1 MKALIILLILFEL
14 VFCSGTKGKFYRC
27 GFNQNK
33 VEPIKL
39 KNPEIKSGKK
49 PSFKR
54 KLDDDGF
61 EDLKIHFD
69 FVNLKSDFEKY
80 SISTSNQT
88 LIIKCINKAIQTLES
103 LLKALPPYNIYFSTE
118 QIQSTGIEKWNETFP
133 MFGDNSYMGIANLGI
148 DLVLFGKMDD
158 TLDDDVFGSGDYCFL
173 DYYNDRP
180 IAGILTINSK
190 IDLSKNNSER
200 FLTTVFLHEITHILG
215 FDVNYIHNYLQ
226 QFLQKR
232 DSQGRLHNYITSEKV
247 IEVAKKYYKC
257 NEIEGIELEDFTNSI
272 RGYSHWDAR
281 YLLGEYMT
289 DGFYTEEE
297 VISEF
302 TLAFLEGSGKYKVK
316 YYTGGLM
323 QFGKGKGCGFLENT
337 CIDKST
343 EKTYPGFKN
352 EFFDNVQAKRHVDY
366 IYYDAACT
374 SGRQSRAYHFFL
386 RYSAME
392 SQYIY
397 FQDNIVGYKYSN
409 GCPVSKGADYEL
421 DMDYYIGHCSSLGSA
436 GDYGLHLVYG
446 YNTTGKV
453 GSNSILIT
461 QQEYS
466 NSSKYYAP
474 YTGETYSDHSFCY
487 QSSLYKK
494 EEEFNEVIT
503 RAVCYETFCSNRSL
517 TIKIF
522 DDYFVCPRQ
531 GGKLSV
537 EGYRG
542 VFFCP
547 DYYLLCS
554 GTVMCNDMYDCIEK
568 KSETK
573 EESYNL
579 DYTPETNQILSE
591 VENSAFNLND
601 NYELSDNGKCPK
613 YCKMCKEN
621 RKCVLCKEDYYF
633 LGYKGSEEI
642 DCIDLEE
649 INNGGYYQ
657 KDDPNLYYKCM
668 DNCQICEEENL
679 CKKCFDGYIYTLNK
693 CLKEIDNCKE
703 YSDDGKCSACSDNYA
718 FEEDNREECFNIEEN
733 FEEYYTKDN
742 GISYYPCS
750 KEAENCEKCYYNSQ
764 DVKVKCYLCET
775 TYVAFIGNSS
785 CLAKNIL
792 DNSYLNIN
800 ETHVDLC
807 SNTISNCNKCT
818 KENTCIKCSEG
829 FYMVNDDYKNCISLS
844 EIKTDEYYLSED
856 GSNYLSCNDSNYN
869 DIQNC
874 KKCSSKTDCSLC
886 QETFT
891 FVNGDKS
898 QCVAIDSL
906 NNKYSEDPED
916 ISNYIKCENNYAK
929 CDTCNK
935 ERCLTCQEKYAFLND
950 DYSICLEIPPTTIP
964 PTIAPTN
971 KPTIA
976 QEITQTNKPDIV
988 PTNKP
993 VEEQTNKQVEEP
1005 TNKPVDNPTNKPV
1018 EEPTN
1023 KPVEQPTNKPIEE
1036 KTNKPDDNPTNKPIE
1051 EPTNK
1056 PVEEITNKPVD
1067 NPTNKPVEEQTN
1079 KPVEEITNKPGEQPT
1094 NKPIEEATN
1103 KPVEQPT
1110 NKPVEDATNKPVEE
1124 PTNKPIE
1131 DPTNKPVE
1139 EATNKP
1145 VEETTN
1151 KPNEEPTNKPVEEP
1165 TNNQVEEATNE
1176 PGEEATNKPGEEPT
1190 NKPVEQPTNKQIEE
1204 ITNKPV
1210 DNPTNKLVED
1220 PTNKLDDN
1228 PTNKP
1233 VDNPTY
1239 KPVEEATNNPVD
1251 NPTNKPVEEPTNKQ
1265 VEQPTNKPV
1274 ENATNKP
1281 VDNPTNKPVEEG
1293 TNNPVDNPTNKPVEE
1308 PTNKQVEDPTNK
1320 PVEDATNKPVENP
1333 TNKPIEN
1340 PTNKPVEEATNK
1352 PVEDPTNKPVEES
1365 SNKPVEEA
1373 SNKPVEEATNKPV
1386 EEATN
1391 KHDDNPTNKPVEQP
1405 TNKPVEE
1412 ATNKP
1417 VEEATNKPG
1426 DVSTDKPEEM
1436 KTNKPKDEPTNKP
1449 DIASTNES
1457 IKDSTNKQMEEPTNK
1472 PEEEPSNKQIE
1483 IQTNKPYI
1491 KPTNKQ
1497 DVVPTNIPDIIQTN
1511 KPLEE
1516 SSIKPDNEKTNKPG
1530 EESTDKPGEVSS
1542 NKPDEEPTNKPN
1554 NVPTNKPAEELTN
1567 KPVEEE
1573 TNKQLGESTDKPV
1586 VQSTN
1591 KIDDE
1596 STNKPL
1602 EVTTNKQ
1609 INEQTNKPGEIP
1621 TYKPDIVP
1629 TNKPGEEPTHKS
1641 IEVPTY
1647 KQDEEKTSNPIEEP
1661 TNKTNKPGEESSNKL
1676 DEEPTNKQGE
1686 EPTHKPSVGPTDM
1699 PIKIPTNKPDNEPTN
1714 KQDNEPTNK
1723 PDNEPT
1729 NKPVEE
1735 LTDKKVEELTDK
1747 PGEETTNKPNN
1758 ESTNKPLEVPTNKPI
1773 DEPTDKQGE
1782 ESTNKP
1788 NNEPTNKPVEVPTN
1802 KPVVVPT
1809 NKPIDDTTYK
1819 PNIEPTTKSNIEP
1832 TNKQNDEQTNK
1843 PNVEP
1848 INAPTSKPVIDD
1860 EEDEDDNGTPVISKE
1875 DALKKANISLSYEKI
1890 NNFNNNKEE
1899 KKISYDL
1906 SVLTSVGELKIGH
1919 EIKVNV
1925 NLIYSNGT
1933 RSSEAT
1939 ESICTVQNIEEQGTS
1954 ARATF
1959 LCTIEN
1965 LEGDYYSLRYNN
1977 SESICGVPKDEISLD
1992 PVMTKKYKNNEDTK
2006 IVPFF
2011 TFESI
2016 EHNNCETTGMFTII
2030 GKMSDKIQEKV
2041 PKFVLPLTYP
2051 EGTSLTCESNEDQD
2065 KLSCKVDRD
2074 IKNKTIIIEQTTI
2087 TQENVKYFTLKS
2099 IATQEK
2105 LVCSNAILKE
2115 SLAKI
2120 NASISFRQVSHF
2132 NNDNN
2137 GLSFILIGFVSE
2149 KLEQGVSMSVNVY
2162 LNDEKTDR
2170 NLDCILENNVDP
2182 ENGQVQGNF
2191 LCSAEKST
2199 SDFWN
2204 SVDFTTASVSLSPNN
2219 SNIGGVAELDEIS
2232 ANPAKTDEEIKKIK
2246 DKKQNNEAINALSN
2260 VIDYYEEETAINT
2273 LNLES
2278 IDADKCNTTG
2288 KLTIKGSFLDDFE
2301 EELNFD
2307 LPLVYPNTELKC
2319 QINKA
2324 TANTVIEIIC
2334 KTKTEFKSVDS
2345 IVIEPRI
2352 IKKKNKELFLIQGKS
2367 FTLNGKRSCEKYD
2380 TIRSK
2385 TLEQRENSGISFSLV
2400 GALEIV
2406 NQALEFFLGL
2416 ARKSEDIPFDAIYTF
2431 VTSLMVLT
2439 RRNLRTL
2446 EESTISDIPMT
2457 CKLNESLIVGLIGG
2471 YDCISDTKNI
2481 QGTPLSMKMSTD
2493 DIMNIAG
2500 IDNIN
2505 LQSITSND
2513 GIDYSNLAFLEK
2525 INALPQVYINNI
2537 NGDSC
2542 AENGQYIIYGNIS
2555 DDSEVEAYYS
2565 DIEIII
2571 SSTESKGLCEVE
2583 INKEKKNL
2591 TMICQNSDKFDI
2603 SQIMIAKSFVKNST
2617 NNFIFVINSYTSPEQ
2632 FSCDVSLNS
2641 VKSTVADN
2649 ENNNKYYRYNLKATN
2664 TNLSAGAIVAIIIP
2678 IIILIIALI
2687 IILVLMRKGKLF
2699 NKKAKDTQEST
2710 MQRLRNI
2717 S

>member
-1 MKALIILLILFEL
+1 
-14 VFCSGTKGKFYRC
+14 
-27 GFNQNK
+27 
-33 VEPIKL
+33 
-39 KNPEIKSGKK
+39 
-49 PSFKR
+49 
-54 KLDDDGF
+54 
-61 EDLKIHFD
+61 
-69 FVNLKSDFEKY
+69 
-80 SISTSNQT
+80 
-88 LIIKCINKAIQTLES
+88 
-103 LLKALPPYNIYFSTE
+103 
-118 QIQSTGIEKWNETFP
+118 
-133 MFGDNSYMGIANLGI
+133 
-148 DLVLFGKMDD
+148 
-158 TLDDDVFGSGDYCFL
+158 
-173 DYYNDRP
+173 
-180 IAGILTINSK
+180 
-190 IDLSKNNSER
+190 
-200 FLTTVFLHEITHILG
+200 
-215 FDVNYIHNYLQ
+215 
-226 QFLQKR
+226 
-232 DSQGRLHNYITSEKV
+232 
-247 IEVAKKYYKC
+247 
-257 NEIEGIELEDFTNSI
+257 
-272 RGYSHWDAR
+272 
-281 YLLGEYMT
+281 
-289 DGFYTEEE
+289 
-297 VISEF
+297 
-302 TLAFLEGSGKYKVK
+302 
-316 YYTGGLM
+316 
-323 QFGKGKGCGFLENT
+323 
-337 CIDKST
+337 
-343 EKTYPGFKN
+343 
-352 EFFDNVQAKRHVDY
+352 
-366 IYYDAACT
+366 
-374 SGRQSRAYHFFL
+374 
-386 RYSAME
+386 
-392 SQYIY
+392 
-397 FQDNIVGYKYSN
+397 
-409 GCPVSKGADYEL
+409 
-421 DMDYYIGHCSSLGSA
+421 
-436 GDYGLHLVYG
+436 
-446 YNTTGKV
+446 
-453 GSNSILIT
+453 
-461 QQEYS
+461 
-466 NSSKYYAP
+466 
-474 YTGETYSDHSFCY
+474 
-487 QSSLYKK
+487 
-494 EEEFNEVIT
+494 
-503 RAVCYETFCSNRSL
+503 
-517 TIKIF
+517 
-522 DDYFVCPRQ
+522 
-531 GGKLSV
+531 
-537 EGYRG
+537 
-542 VFFCP
+542 
-547 DYYLLCS
+547 
-554 GTVMCNDMYDCIEK
+554 
-568 KSETK
+568 
-573 EESYNL
+573 
-579 DYTPETNQILSE
+579 
-591 VENSAFNLND
+591 
-601 NYELSDNGKCPK
+601 
-613 YCKMCKEN
+613 
-621 RKCVLCKEDYYF
+621 
-633 LGYKGSEEI
+633 
-642 DCIDLEE
+642 
-649 INNGGYYQ
+649 
-657 KDDPNLYYKCM
+657 
-668 DNCQICEEENL
+668 
-679 CKKCFDGYIYTLNK
+679 
-693 CLKEIDNCKE
+693 
-703 YSDDGKCSACSDNYA
+703 
-718 FEEDNREECFNIEEN
+718 
-733 FEEYYTKDN
+733 
-742 GISYYPCS
+742 
-750 KEAENCEKCYYNSQ
+750 
-764 DVKVKCYLCET
+764 
-775 TYVAFIGNSS
+775 
-785 CLAKNIL
+785 
-792 DNSYLNIN
+792 
-800 ETHVDLC
+800 
-807 SNTISNCNKCT
+807 
-818 KENTCIKCSEG
+818 
-829 FYMVNDDYKNCISLS
+829 
-844 EIKTDEYYLSED
+844 
-856 GSNYLSCNDSNYN
+856 
-869 DIQNC
+869 
-874 KKCSSKTDCSLC
+874 
-886 QETFT
+886 
-891 FVNGDKS
+891 
-898 QCVAIDSL
+898 
-906 NNKYSEDPED
+906 
-916 ISNYIKCENNYAK
+916 
-929 CDTCNK
+929 
-935 ERCLTCQEKYAFLND
+935 
-950 DYSICLEIPPTTIP
+950 
-964 PTIAPTN
+964 
-971 KPTIA
+971 
-976 QEITQTNKPDIV
+976 
-988 PTNKP
+988 
-993 VEEQTNKQVEEP
+993 
-1005 TNKPVDNPTNKPV
+1005 
-1018 EEPTN
+1018 
-1023 KPVEQPTNKPIEE
+1023 
-1036 KTNKPDDNPTNKPIE
+1036 
-1051 EPTNK
+1051 
-1056 PVEEITNKPVD
+1056 
-1067 NPTNKPVEEQTN
+1067 
-1079 KPVEEITNKPGEQPT
+1079 
-1094 NKPIEEATN
+1094 
-1103 KPVEQPT
+1103 
-1110 NKPVEDATNKPVEE
+1110 
-1124 PTNKPIE
+1124 
-1131 DPTNKPVE
+1131 
-1139 EATNKP
+1139 
-1145 VEETTN
+1145 
-1151 KPNEEPTNKPVEEP
+1151 
-1165 TNNQVEEATNE
+1165 
-1176 PGEEATNKPGEEPT
+1176 
-1190 NKPVEQPTNKQIEE
+1190 
-1204 ITNKPV
+1204 
-1210 DNPTNKLVED
+1210 
-1220 PTNKLDDN
+1220 
-1228 PTNKP
+1228 
-1233 VDNPTY
+1233 
-1239 KPVEEATNNPVD
+1239 
-1251 NPTNKPVEEPTNKQ
+1251 
-1265 VEQPTNKPV
+1265 
-1274 ENATNKP
+1274 
-1281 VDNPTNKPVEEG
+1281 
-1293 TNNPVDNPTNKPVEE
+1293 
-1308 PTNKQVEDPTNK
+1308 
-1320 PVEDATNKPVENP
+1320 
-1333 TNKPIEN
+1333 
-1340 PTNKPVEEATNK
+1340 
-1352 PVEDPTNKPVEES
+1352 
-1365 SNKPVEEA
+1365 
-1373 SNKPVEEATNKPV
+1373 
-1386 EEATN
+1386 
-1391 KHDDNPTNKPVEQP
+1391 
-1405 TNKPVEE
+1405 
-1412 ATNKP
+1412 
-1417 VEEATNKPG
+1417 
-1426 DVSTDKPEEM
+1426 M

>member
-27 GFNQNK
+27 GFDQNK

-742 GISYYPCS
+742 GISYYPCDS
-750 KEAENCEKCYYNSQ
+750 QVSNCNKCYYNSQEDKANCYLCNTDYILFIVDLTCLAQNTLDNSYLKINDTHIDLCANIPGYIYTNEHCFEEIDNCKEYSDDGKCSACNDNYAFKEDNREECFNIEEDFENYYTKDNGISYYPCSNEIINCTKCYYNSQ

-818 KENTCIKCSEG
+818 NENTCIKCSEG
-829 FYMVNDDYKNCISLS
+829 FYMLNDDYKNCISLS

-916 ISNYIKCENNYAK
+916 ISNYIKCENIYAK

-1018 EEPTN
+1018 EE
-1023 KPVEQPTNKPIEE
+1023 
-1036 KTNKPDDNPTNKPIE
+1036 
-1051 EPTNK
+1051 
-1056 PVEEITNKPVD
+1056 
-1067 NPTNKPVEEQTN
+1067 QTN

-1094 NKPIEEATN
+1094 NKPIEEA
-1103 KPVEQPT
+1103 
-1110 NKPVEDATNKPVEE
+1110 
-1124 PTNKPIE
+1124 
-1131 DPTNKPVE
+1131 
-1139 EATNKP
+1139 
-1145 VEETTN
+1145 
-1151 KPNEEPTNKPVEEP
+1151 
-1165 TNNQVEEATNE
+1165 
-1176 PGEEATNKPGEEPT
+1176 
-1190 NKPVEQPTNKQIEE
+1190 
-1204 ITNKPV
+1204 
-1210 DNPTNKLVED
+1210 
-1220 PTNKLDDN
+1220 
-1228 PTNKP
+1228 
-1233 VDNPTY
+1233 
-1239 KPVEEATNNPVD
+1239 
-1251 NPTNKPVEEPTNKQ
+1251 
-1265 VEQPTNKPV
+1265 
-1274 ENATNKP
+1274 
-1281 VDNPTNKPVEEG
+1281 
-1293 TNNPVDNPTNKPVEE
+1293 
-1308 PTNKQVEDPTNK
+1308 
-1320 PVEDATNKPVENP
+1320 
-1333 TNKPIEN
+1333 
-1340 PTNKPVEEATNK
+1340 
-1352 PVEDPTNKPVEES
+1352 
-1365 SNKPVEEA
+1365 
-1373 SNKPVEEATNKPV
+1373 
-1386 EEATN
+1386 
-1391 KHDDNPTNKPVEQP
+1391 TNKPVEQP

-2500 IDNIN
+2500 IDNID